1 MNFSRDFPLVPA
13 AALLRQAEDLALAA
27 AQLRERA
34 AEMAAQ
40 EREAA
45 VVDALDQ
52 YSGSPSGRAKAL
64 ATDLRSYTGNGWRRE
79 RVLVSL
85 AADAP
90 PKRRAWHRLLR
101 SRHGEP
107 IGWRQILNIFEDCND
122 GPLRLQTCSSES
134 DHTMQE

>member
-1 MNFSRDFPLVPA
+1 MSA
-13 AALLRQAEDLALAA
+13 AALLRQAEDLELAA

-34 AEMAAQ
+34 SEMAAQ

-64 ATDLRSYTGNGWRRE
+64 ATDLRSYAGNGWRRE
-79 RVLVSL
+79 RVLITL

-90 PKRRAWHRLLR
+90 EKRRAWHRLLR
-101 SRHGEP
+101 SRNGEP
-107 IGWRQILNIFEDCND
+107 IGWRQILNVAEVCNAQ
-122 GPLRLQTCSSES
+122 PLRLQTSSSES

>member
-1 MNFSRDFPLVPA
+1 MSA
-13 AALLRQAEDLALAA
+13 AALLRQAEDLELAA

-34 AEMAAQ
+34 SEMAAQ

-64 ATDLRSYTGNGWRRE
+64 ATDLRSYAGNGWLRE
-79 RVLVSL
+79 RVLITL

-90 PKRRAWHRLLR
+90 EKRRAWHRLLR
-101 SRHGEP
+101 SRNGEP
-107 IGWRQILNIFEDCND
+107 IGWRQILNVAEVCNAQ
-122 GPLRLQTCSSES
+122 PLRLQTFPSES